1 MSRDR
6 ATEDLPSSQEEPER
20 KRARQPLATSRRLF
34 GYLRPFWKAMTL
46 ATICLAISSTAIL
59 IFPWVMQHLLDSVFV
74 HHDYLLLDQIALLLI
89 FVFTIRALFDFGQS
103 YLVSYTGERLI
114 ANLRRQVYSHL
125 QSLTIEFFNN
135 RRTGDI
141 MSRVTSDVI
150 VFALPMKPSAH
161 CKRIGLENDYP
172 LASPSPTHARLTTRA

>member
-1 MSRDR
+1 
-6 ATEDLPSSQEEPER
+6 
-20 KRARQPLATSRRLF
+20 
-34 GYLRPFWKAMTL
+34 MTL

-150 VFALPMKPSAH
+150 VVQSGLTDNVLTLVQQLVTL
-161 CKRIGLENDYP
+161 IGSVAIIVAIDW
-172 LASPSPTHARLTTRA
+172 RLTLLIVTLVPLIVLIAMLFGRRLKRLSKQ